1 MTKIVVTRPVPG
13 DALAPLAGLG
23 EVTVAGRDRVMTPAQ
38 LRTAVVGADALIT
51 TLNDRVDAEVLS
63 AAGPQLRLVANM
75 AVGYDNFDGSAFL
88 THGAIATNTPG
99 VLVEATADL
108 TMALLLDVTRRVSEG
123 DRIIRSGQ
131 QWSWD
136 LGFLLGTGLQGRRL
150 GIVGMGAIGQAV
162 AARAV
167 AFGMEVIHHSRRGP
181 DVVGASRR
189 TELAEVLGTSDIVS
203 LHCPLTPETHHLID
217 DDALSGMKSAAYL
230 INTARGP
237 VVDEAALCRAL
248 RRGSIAG
255 AALDVYED
263 EPRVYPGLL
272 ELENV
277 VLAPHLGSA
286 TTETRTRM
294 AAVAV
299 ANVVAVLSGR
309 MPMTPI
315 QWSES
320 TSAVNSGRGGLT

>member
-38 LRTAVVGADALIT
+38 LRTAVVGADAVIT

-131 QWSWD
+131 PWSWD

-167 AFGMEVIHHSRRGP
+167 VFGMEVIHHARRGP
-181 DVVGASRR
+181 DVVGPSRR
-189 TELAEVLGTSDIVS
+189 TGLAEVLGTSDIVS

-217 DDALSGMKSAAYL
+217 DDALHRMKSTAYL

-263 EPRVYPGLL
+263 EPRVHPGLL

-294 AAVAV
+294 ATVAV
-299 ANVVAVLSGR
+299 ANVVAVLSGQL
-309 MPMTPI
+309 PITPI
-315 QWSES
+315 RWP
-320 TSAVNSGRGGLT
+320 TSARGSARAGLT